1 MGKTYTYIHP
11 KREEGDVMVKKR
23 KKRWSVGKKLLIFFV
38 IAILAAFSILNIPI
52 LEKVIYPYPN
62 QAIIE
67 NYATQY
73 GVDPLFVVSV
83 IREESKFLSKSESHK
98 GAKGLMQLMPSTAQ
112 SIAESLGD
120 KTYSEEDLLNPEKNI
135 QYGTWYLAS
144 LQRVFANNTTL
155 VTAAYNGGRGH
166 VQEWI
171 NNGQIDPNNIRLQDI
186 PFKETRDYVG
196 RVLKSYEK
204 YNKIYRK

>member
-1 MGKTYTYIHP
+1 
-11 KREEGDVMVKKR
+11 
-23 KKRWSVGKKLLIFFV
+23 
-38 IAILAAFSILNIPI
+38 
-52 LEKVIYPYPN
+52 
-62 QAIIE
+62 
-67 NYATQY
+67 
-73 GVDPLFVVSV
+73 
-83 IREESKFLSKSESHK
+83 
-98 GAKGLMQLMPSTAQ
+98 LMQLMPSTAQ

-120 KTYSEEDLLNPEKNI
+120 KTYSEADLLNPEKNI

-144 LQRVFANNTTL
+144 LQRVFANNTML

-171 NNGQIDPNNIRLQDI
+171 ENGQIDPNNIRLQDI

-204 YNKIYRK
+204 YNKLYKSNS

>member
-1 MGKTYTYIHP
+1 
-11 KREEGDVMVKKR
+11 MVRKL
-23 KKRWSVGKKLLIFFV
+23 KKRWTIGKKLFVVFV
-38 IAILAAFSILNIPI
+38 IAIIAVVSILSFPI
-52 LEKVIYPYPN
+52 LEKIIYPYPN
-62 QAIIE
+62 RAIIE
-67 NYATQY
+67 NYATLY

-120 KTYSEEDLLNPEKNI
+120 KTYSEEGLLIPEKNI

-144 LQRVFANNTTL
+144 LQKAFAGNMTL

-171 NNGQIDPNNIRLQDI
+171 TNGQINPKDIRIEDI

-204 YNKIYRK
+204 YNKLYGK

>member
-1 MGKTYTYIHP
+1 
-11 KREEGDVMVKKR
+11 MVKTR
-23 KKRWSVGKKLLIFFV
+23 RKRWTIGKKLFIFCF
-38 IAILAAFSILNIPI
+38 IAILATYTIMNMPFF
-52 LEKVIYPYPN
+52 EKLIYPYPN

-67 NYATQY
+67 KYATQY

-83 IREESKFLSKSESHK
+83 IREESKFLPQSESHK

-112 SIAESLGD
+112 AISESLGD
-120 KTYSEEDLLNPEKNI
+120 KTYTEQDLLNPEKNI

-144 LQRVFANNTTL
+144 LQKVFSNNTTL

-171 NNGQIDPNNIRLQDI
+171 KNGQIDPNNIRLQDI

-196 RVLKSYEK
+196 RVLKSYQK
-204 YNKIYRK
+204 YNKLYSK

>member
-1 MGKTYTYIHP
+1 
-11 KREEGDVMVKKR
+11 MVNKR
-23 KKRWSVGKKLLIFFV
+23 KKRRTWGKELLIFFV
-38 IAILAAFSILNIPI
+38 IAILAVFSILNIPI

-171 NNGQIDPNNIRLQDI
+171 DNGQIDPNNIRLQDI

-204 YNKIYRK
+204 YTKLYLK

>member
-1 MGKTYTYIHP
+1 
-11 KREEGDVMVKKR
+11 MVKKR
-23 KKRWSVGKKLLIFFV
+23 KKRWTMGKKLFIFFV

-83 IREESKFLSKSESHK
+83 IREESKFISKSESHK

-204 YNKIYRK
+204 YIKIYRK

>member
-1 MGKTYTYIHP
+1 
-11 KREEGDVMVKKR
+11 MVKKR
-23 KKRWSVGKKLLIFFV
+23 KKRWTMVKKLFIFFV

-67 NYATQY
+67 KYATQY
-73 GVDPLFVVSV
+73 GVDPLFVVSI

-120 KTYSEEDLLNPEKNI
+120 KTYSEKDLLNPEKNI

-144 LQRVFANNTTL
+144 LQKVFANNTTL

-171 NNGQIDPNNIRLQDI
+171 KNGQIDPNNIRLQDI

-204 YNKIYRK
+204 YNKLYRK

>member
-1 MGKTYTYIHP
+1 
-11 KREEGDVMVKKR
+11 MVKKR
-23 KKRWSVGKKLLIFFV
+23 KKRWTMGKKLFILFV

-52 LEKVIYPYPN
+52 LEKVFYPYPN

-67 NYATQY
+67 KYATQY

-144 LQRVFANNTTL
+144 LQKVYANNTTL

-171 NNGQIDPNNIRLQDI
+171 DNGQIDPNNIRLQDI
-186 PFKETRDYVG
+186 PFKETREYVG

-204 YNKIYRK
+204 YNRLYRK